1 MEDVSLELEAMDA
14 VYRHDCK
21 ILQRWPPHLEV
32 LLKPRTA
39 DELPLQFVEIVLS
52 IKAGDKYPSH
62 PPKFEL
68 VLVKGLDVSR
78 QINLLT
84 GLELEANRLSNEPM
98 LVTISEFAVDFLTS
112 NNYPEGDCCFCLF
125 PLALDHA
132 HQHYMKLMS
141 CFHCFHS
148 DCFSDWWKWL
158 PADSTASCP
167 VCRAEIHTQDV
178 AHVKEICSRGSTVG
192 VETRGEPDETAV
204 AVVLCEQMPEVS
216 HSTVSTSSD
225 SSEWAQLPV
234 YDTHASHRNKKK
246 HSTHAAKRQW
256 LRKKSGEEF
265 R

>member
-1 MEDVSLELEAMDA
+1 MASSFGGPSQAAHGGRASFAVCGDCSLDQGRRQVSKPSPKIRACACQGIGCVSADQSPHWPGAGGKSFVQRADA
-14 VYRHDCK
+14 GH
-21 ILQRWPPHLEV
+21 
-32 LLKPRTA
+32 
-39 DELPLQFVEIVLS
+39 
-52 IKAGDKYPSH
+52 
-62 PPKFEL
+62 
-68 VLVKGLDVSR
+68 
-78 QINLLT
+78 NL
-84 GLELEANRLSNEPM
+84 R
-98 LVTISEFAVDFLTS
+98 VDFLTS

-125 PLALDHA
+125 PLVDPALDHA

-246 HSTHAAKRQW
+246 HSAHAAKRQW
-256 LRKKSGEEF
+256 LRKQSGEEF